1 MREPPCGGFPWGTR
15 QNWTL
20 TFISNVNKTDGMDL
34 KKTIHYI
41 PPTFNKF
48 TKFVAN

>member
-1 MREPPCGGFPWGTR
+1 MFYVLCR
-15 QNWTL
+15 
-20 TFISNVNKTDGMDL
+20 FISNVNKTDGMDL